1 MNLAE
6 NDRCGRS
13 ELFSFPLFPTSPP
26 NKMSRFFSLSIF
38 FSSLKIGGESEQFR
52 KSLFAFST
60 NFSINAFSR
69 DADKKGTVYVL
80 QILWIFIFYLNLI
93 FNRSFPLLL
102 QYLCDSEIY
111 THRKFVLIIYYSS
124 SRTSK
129 RRLRSRCKSKQGHD
143 LRSKLVPV
151 WLWFRE
157 ILGSTR
163 DADFRN
169 GFEIVSRFLHSKKPL
184 SITIIQITVSN
195 SCQGI
200 NKRVEEQ

>member
-6 NDRCGRS
+6 NDRCGRFF
-13 ELFSFPLFPTSPP
+13 LFPFFQLLPRIRCHDFSPFPSFFPLWKSEA
-26 NKMSRFFSLSIF
+26 SRNSFERAFSLFRQIF
-38 FSSLKIGGESEQFR
+38 QLM
-52 KSLFAFST
+52 
-60 NFSINAFSR
+60 FSR

-80 QILWIFIFYLNLI
+80 QILWIFIFYVNLI
-93 FNRSFPLLL
+93 FNRSFPLL

-111 THRKFVLIIYYSS
+111 TRRKFVLIIYYSS

-157 ILGSTR
+157 ILGSAR

>member
-1 MNLAE
+1 MQIKK
-6 NDRCGRS
+6 GR
-13 ELFSFPLFPTSPP
+13 FTYY
-26 NKMSRFFSLSIF
+26 RFCECMCFAIN
-38 FSSLKIGGESEQFR
+38 SSLR
-52 KSLFAFST
+52 
-60 NFSINAFSR
+60 N
-69 DADKKGTVYVL
+69 
-80 QILWIFIFYLNLI
+80 FIFYLNLI

-111 THRKFVLIIYYSS
+111 TRRKFVLIIYYSS

-157 ILGSTR
+157 ILGSAR

>member
-1 MNLAE
+1 MDAPSFFLFPFFQLLPRI
-6 NDRCGRS
+6 RCHD
-13 ELFSFPLFPTSPP
+13 FSPFPSFFPLWKSEANRNSFE
-26 NKMSRFFSLSIF
+26 RAFSLFRQIF
-38 FSSLKIGGESEQFR
+38 QLM
-52 KSLFAFST
+52 
-60 NFSINAFSR
+60 FSR

-111 THRKFVLIIYYSS
+111 TRRKFVLIIYYSS

-157 ILGSTR
+157 ILGSAR

>member
-26 NKMSRFFSLSIF
+26 NKMSRFFFHLF
-38 FSSLKIGGESEQFR
+38 FLFENRRRVGTVSERAF
-52 KSLFAFST
+52 SLFRQIFQLM
-60 NFSINAFSR
+60 FSR

-111 THRKFVLIIYYSS
+111 TRRKFVLIIYYSS

-129 RRLRSRCKSKQGHD
+129 RRLRSCCKSKQGHD

-157 ILGSTR
+157 ILGSAR